1 MTNSDISIRLGND
14 SGQVSAQAFVD
25 SIMHTLT
32 ILGCVEAELTMRE
45 SGSIRWMLREL
56 SYSSPAQ
63 ATLRAERENDISA
76 QVVSVTIEGIDV
88 LSRGKSQ
95 PRHFSD
101 AALKAANDL
110 SKIADDTGYG
120 VRLIH
125 QGQTV
130 SVAGLSGTSVTD
142 TAVQYFHSIGSVEG
156 RLETASVRNR
166 PYLRVYDAVHDRGV
180 TCYFSDP
187 QMEQVREGL
196 GKRVIVSGDVRSD
209 RLGNPESI
217 RVSSIEVAEDAA
229 EQVMPSDLRGL
240 WRGET
245 EGRKAEQYIREV
257 RGDY

>member
-25 SIMHTLT
+25 SIRHTLT

-45 SGSIRWMLREL
+45 SGSIRWMIREL

-76 QVVSVTIEGIDV
+76 QVAAASFEGLDV
-88 LSRGKSQ
+88 LSRGQSQ

-101 AALKAANDL
+101 AAIRAAKDL
-110 SKIADDTGYG
+110 SKISDASGYRLEIVHQARTAEVANLTGDSATET
-120 VRLIH
+120 
-125 QGQTV
+125 TV
-130 SVAGLSGTSVTD
+130 H
-142 TAVQYFHSIGSVEG
+142 YFHSIGSVEG
-156 RLETASVRNR
+156 TLETASVRNR

-180 TCYFSDP
+180 TCYFSDT
-187 QMEQVREGL
+187 QMEQVRNGL
-196 GKRVIVSGDVRSD
+196 GKRVIVSGEVRSN

-217 RVSSIEVAEDAA
+217 RVSNIEVADEPA
-229 EQVMPSDLRGL
+229 EKVMPSDLRGL

-245 EGRKAEQYIREV
+245 EGMKAEHYIREV

>member
-25 SIMHTLT
+25 SIGHTLT

-45 SGSIRWMLREL
+45 SGSIRWMIREL

-76 QVVSVTIEGIDV
+76 QVAAASFEGLDV
-88 LSRGKSQ
+88 LSRGQSQ

-101 AALKAANDL
+101 AAIGCQGPVQDL
-110 SKIADDTGYG
+110 GRR
-120 VRLIH
+120 RLQAPRLFTRPGSLRLPVCQEILPTRR
-125 QGQTV
+125 Q
-130 SVAGLSGTSVTD
+130 S
-142 TAVQYFHSIGSVEG
+142 SISTRSAQSRG
-156 RLETASVRNR
+156 LETASVRNR

-180 TCYFSDP
+180 TCYFSDT
-187 QMEQVREGL
+187 QMEQVRSGL
-196 GKRVIVSGDVRSD
+196 GKRVIVSGEVRSN

-217 RVSSIEVAEDAA
+217 RVSNIEVADEPA
-229 EQVMPSDLRGL
+229 ERVMPSDLRGL

-245 EGRKAEQYIREV
+245 EGMKAEHYLREV
-257 RGDY
+257 RGDE

>member
-25 SIMHTLT
+25 SIGHTLT

-63 ATLRAERENDISA
+63 ATLGAERENDISA
-76 QVVSVTIEGIDV
+76 QVAAASFEGLDA
-88 LSRGKSQ
+88 LSRGQSQ

-101 AALKAANDL
+101 AAIKAAKDL
-110 SKIADDTGYG
+110 SKISDASGYRLEIVHQARSAEVAHLTGDSATET
-120 VRLIH
+120 
-125 QGQTV
+125 TV
-130 SVAGLSGTSVTD
+130 H
-142 TAVQYFHSIGSVEG
+142 YFHSIGSVEG
-156 RLETASVRNR
+156 TLETASVRNR

-180 TCYFSDP
+180 TCYFSDT
-187 QMEQVREGL
+187 QMEQVRNGL
-196 GKRVIVSGDVRSD
+196 GKRVIVSGEVRSN

-217 RVSSIEVAEDAA
+217 RASNIEVADEPA
-229 EQVMPSDLRGL
+229 ERVMPSDLRGL

-245 EGRKAEQYIREV
+245 EGMKAEHYIREV
-257 RGDY
+257 RGDE